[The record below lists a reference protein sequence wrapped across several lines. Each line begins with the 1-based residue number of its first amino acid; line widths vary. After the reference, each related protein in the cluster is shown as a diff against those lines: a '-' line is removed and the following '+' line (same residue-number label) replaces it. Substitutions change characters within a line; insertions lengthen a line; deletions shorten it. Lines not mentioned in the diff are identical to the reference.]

1 MRDYID
7 KIKFSI
13 RKKFTALQIYH
24 HLPSFP
30 RKHLTIS
37 MIGPW
42 SVILEAKQMLEEM
55 S

>member
-13 RKKFTALQIYH
+13 RQKYTALQIYH

-42 SVILEAKQMLEEM
+42 SVILEAKQMLEEL